1 MTFTTTTTT
10 KGSVSS
16 FWTEASRLS
25 ACLYGRQILAARDEV
40 LRMSAFPVGQAFDAR
55 LSSYLFRGRRARPA
69 NDGLHLLLHWRNVSH
84 ITQASPLSHSL
95 SVREMLL
102 VLVCRG
108 GGGGGVVCA

>member
-1 MTFTTTTTT
+1 M
-10 KGSVSS
+10 
-16 FWTEASRLS
+16 
-25 ACLYGRQILAARDEV
+25 
-40 LRMSAFPVGQAFDAR
+40 RMSAFPVGQAFDAR
-55 LSSYLFRGRRARPA
+55 WSSYLFRSRRARPA
-69 NDGLHLLLHWRNVSH
+69 DEGLHLLLHWRNVSH